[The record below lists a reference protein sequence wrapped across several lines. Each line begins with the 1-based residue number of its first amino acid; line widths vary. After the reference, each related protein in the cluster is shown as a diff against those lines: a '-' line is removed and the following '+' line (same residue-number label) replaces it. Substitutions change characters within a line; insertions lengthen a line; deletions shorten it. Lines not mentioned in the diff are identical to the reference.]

1 MREKSKPSVERGTC
15 CMSNNPQHDK
25 AIPLLRFWTWRYALI
40 LLGTLVVLG
49 LLAGFWMQMNTE
61 QQSFQVL
68 QARAEQL
75 GDSYVRAKHVIQL
88 QRIKLVETAFKI
100 SPTLPATTAVPYT
113 STIVMKPLEIARP
126 IERDYMQIFN
136 KNGAVLDSFGADP
149 TVPVDIMKPSSHQKL
164 VLEGKSIREKIRVN
178 GVTWL
183 RVGVPLWKDGTVM
196 GALYLSAPPTDN
208 MAKMKETYEILALV
222 ITGIAFG
229 GWTVIYLLSR
239 KLTRPL
245 RQLAGAAI
253 QVAEGDYS
261 PDLPLPSDV
270 KEDELKQ
277 LVTSFNTMTER
288 LKQLEQLRTD
298 LLAGVSHELRTP
310 VTSIRGMVQAVQRGV
325 VTGEK
330 ADRFLLTTLEEA
342 KRMQKM
348 VEDLLE
354 FSSLEAGVVQG
365 EQKWIPV
372 SELITE
378 VTQQMQA
385 MSFFKSVKLE
395 TSPPSDPV
403 EIRGDR
409 GQLKQILM
417 NLLANS
423 VAAGATHITLEASL
437 NDHNLVI
444 DVADN
449 GKGIKEAEVPYI
461 FERYYRGDSKRKK
474 KHGLG
479 LGLPLSRL
487 LAKANGGELFLLHT
501 SEKGTVF
508 RLSLPKQ

>member
-1 MREKSKPSVERGTC
+1 
-15 CMSNNPQHDK
+15 
-25 AIPLLRFWTWRYALI
+25 
-40 LLGTLVVLG
+40 
-49 LLAGFWMQMNTE
+49 
-61 QQSFQVL
+61 
-68 QARAEQL
+68 
-75 GDSYVRAKHVIQL
+75 
-88 QRIKLVETAFKI
+88 
-100 SPTLPATTAVPYT
+100 
-113 STIVMKPLEIARP
+113 
-126 IERDYMQIFN
+126 
-136 KNGAVLDSFGADP
+136 
-149 TVPVDIMKPSSHQKL
+149 
-164 VLEGKSIREKIRVN
+164 
-178 GVTWL
+178 
-183 RVGVPLWKDGTVM
+183 
-196 GALYLSAPPTDN
+196 
-208 MAKMKETYEILALV
+208 
-222 ITGIAFG
+222 
-229 GWTVIYLLSR
+229 
-239 KLTRPL
+239 
-245 RQLAGAAI
+245 
-253 QVAEGDYS
+253 
-261 PDLPLPSDV
+261 
-270 KEDELKQ
+270 
-277 LVTSFNTMTER
+277 
-288 LKQLEQLRTD
+288 
-298 LLAGVSHELRTP
+298 
-310 VTSIRGMVQAVQRGV
+310 
-325 VTGEK
+325 
-330 ADRFLLTTLEEA
+330 
-342 KRMQKM
+342 MQKM